1 MNSPGPTPSAPP
13 ATVAPVQFTFRDHAV
28 RTVTVN
34 GDPWFVSADV
44 CQVLGIRNSRDALA
58 RLDADEKGVTT
69 MNTNRGP
76 QQLSTVNECGLYHL
90 IFHSR
95 KPEARAFR
103 RWVTQEVLPAIRR
116 TGRYETQR
124 QDRSHPDSGTRV
136 PVQFTFRDH
145 AVRTV
150 TVNGDPWFVAADA
163 CEVLALNNS
172 RQALARLDEDE
183 KGLTT
188 IDGSQGP
195 REMAVVTE
203 SGLYRLIFS
212 SRKPKAR
219 AFRRWVMQ
227 EVLPTIRKTGR
238 YETQREDRSRADD
251 GTPAPVTVA
260 LDGPGRYS
268 VTVLEDGQHYSFPL
282 DPMTLIA
289 DDIQATAEMLCHLVM
304 TIDATWRKL
313 QVLFSGTGS
322 LQDDLFMKSHAEAV
336 RHAGRTAAHYIRIFD
351 SERSRDVPRANGDG
365 DGHSGRKKSF
375 GVQRADRRRDHRDQ
389 G

>member
-1 MNSPGPTPSAPP
+1 MNSRAPSPSRLP
-13 ATVAPVQFTFRDHAV
+13 ATVAPVQFSFRDHAV
-28 RTVTVN
+28 RTVTIA
-34 GDPWFVSADV
+34 GEPWFVAADA
-44 CQVLGIRNSRDALA
+44 CEVLGINNSRQALA

-69 MNTNRGP
+69 TDTSGGP

-116 TGRYETQR
+116 TGRYEAQPEAQPR
-124 QDRSHPDSGTRV
+124 ADDGTRV
-136 PVQFTFRDH
+136 PVQFTFREH
-145 AVRTV
+145 AVRTL

-163 CEVLALNNS
+163 CEVLGIRNS
-172 RQALARLDEDE
+172 RDALARLDDDE
-183 KGLTT
+183 KGHSTN
-188 IDGSQGP
+188 DGSLGT
-195 REMAVVTE
+195 RGMAVVSE

-219 AFRRWVMQ
+219 AFRRWVTQ
-227 EVLPTIRKTGR
+227 EVLPAIRKTGR
-238 YETQREDRSRADD
+238 YEMQREDRSRPDD

-313 QVLFSGTGS
+313 QILFSGTGS

-351 SERSRDVPRANGDG
+351 HERSRDVPRASA

-375 GVQRADRRRDHRDQ
+375 DGQRADRRRDH
-389 G
+389 